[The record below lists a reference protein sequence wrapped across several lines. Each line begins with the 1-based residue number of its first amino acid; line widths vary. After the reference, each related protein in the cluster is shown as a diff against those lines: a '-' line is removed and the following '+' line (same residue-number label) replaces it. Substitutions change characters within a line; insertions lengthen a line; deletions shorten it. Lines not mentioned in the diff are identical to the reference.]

1 MENLKFGKRKGI
13 TELKRPVIGFLVL
26 LIAIVVVF
34 TAFETTSTIMD
45 NDDGIACV
53 GASGANCTLGENATI
68 TMEGAVD
75 DIVSWLP
82 LLALV
87 IVAGVVI
94 AYTSGAFKGV

>member
-1 MENLKFGKRKGI
+1 MLKFGKRKGI

-34 TAFETTSTIMD
+34 QAFETVGD
-45 NDDGIACV
+45 NFTAL
-53 GASGANCTLGENATI
+53 SYGANATD
-68 TMEGAVD
+68 TMEGAIN
-75 DIVSWLP
+75 DIVSWMP

>member
-1 MENLKFGKRKGI
+1 MKLRMEQSRKGI
-13 TELKRPVIGFLVL
+13 TELKRPIIGFLVL

-34 TAFETTSTIMD
+34 NAFEIV
-45 NDDGIACV
+45 DDQFDAL
-53 GASGANCTLGENATI
+53 SYGANATD
-68 TMEGAVD
+68 TMEGAVN
-75 DIVSWLP
+75 DIVGWMP